1 MGKSTLFNAL
11 TASKN
16 AEAANFPF
24 CTIDPNIGIVDVV
37 DERLDKLTE
46 LSKSKKK
53 IYTNITFVDIAGL
66 VKGAS
71 KGEGL
76 GNKFLSHIREV
87 DAIIH
92 LVRCFD
98 SEKITHVNSKI
109 NPVEDLETI
118 KTEIILSDIDI
129 IQKKLEKGKKKLLE
143 EKQIKILE
151 EKLNQLNEGKEIFIN
166 GSDEKKFLS
175 SLGLLSIKPK
185 IIVCN
190 VDEESLANGN
200 AFTKEV
206 QNKYSNEKVVTIC
219 ADIED
224 QIMGLDNSE
233 RETFMK
239 EIGLNKTGLN
249 QLIKEGYELLNL
261 DTFFTSG
268 PEESRAWTVE
278 KNTPAPKAASVI
290 HTDFEKKFLTTLGLL
305 SIKPKIIVCNVDE
318 ESLATG
324 NAFTEDVK
332 RKYTAEKIVTI
343 CADIEDQIMG
353 LDNNERETFMK
364 EIGLNKTGLNQ
375 LIKEGYDLLNLD
387 TFFTSGPEESRA
399 WTIEKNTLAPQA
411 ASVIHTDFEKNFIR
425 AEAVTCEDFIKFGSA
440 EKCKENG
447 KLRIEGKDYIVKDG
461 DVLYFRV
468 NP

>member
-1 MGKSTLFNAL
+1 MGFKCGIVGLPNVGKSTLFNAL

-37 DERLDKLTE
+37 DERLDQLAKL
-46 LSKSKKK
+46 SSSKKK

-109 NPVEDLETI
+109 SPSSDLETI
-118 KTEIILSDIDI
+118 KTEIVLSDLDI
-129 IQKKLEKGKKKLLE
+129 VQKKLEKGKKKLLE
-143 EKQIKILE
+143 DKEIKILE
-151 EKLNQLNEGKEIFIN
+151 EKLNQLDKNQEVKINNEEEN
-166 GSDEKKFLS
+166 KFLS
-175 SLGLLSIKPK
+175 SIGLLSIKPK

-190 VDEESLANGN
+190 VDEENLSKGN
-200 AFTKEV
+200 QYTEEV
-206 QNKYSNEKVVTIC
+206 QNKYPNEKIIKIC

-224 QIMGLDNSE
+224 QLSGLDKNE
-233 RETFMK
+233 KEAFMQD
-239 EIGLNKTGLN
+239 IGLNKTGLN
-249 QLIKEGYELLNL
+249 KLIKEGYDLLKL

-268 PEESRAWTVE
+268 PEESRAWTVR
-278 KNTPAPKAASVI
+278 KNTIAPK
-290 HTDFEKKFLTTLGLL
+290 
-305 SIKPKIIVCNVDE
+305 
-318 ESLATG
+318 
-324 NAFTEDVK
+324 
-332 RKYTAEKIVTI
+332 
-343 CADIEDQIMG
+343 
-353 LDNNERETFMK
+353 
-364 EIGLNKTGLNQ
+364 
-375 LIKEGYDLLNLD
+375 
-387 TFFTSGPEESRA
+387 
-399 WTIEKNTLAPQA
+399 A

-425 AEAVTCEDFIKFGSA
+425 AEAVSCEDFIKYGSA

>member
-1 MGKSTLFNAL
+1 MGFKCGIVGLPNVGKSTLFNAL
-11 TASKN
+11 TASKK

-24 CTIDPNIGIVDVV
+24 CTIDPNIGVVDVV
-37 DERLDKLTE
+37 DIRLDQLAKL
-46 LSKSKKK
+46 SNSKKK

-109 NPVEDLETI
+109 NPADDLETI
-118 KTEIILSDIDI
+118 KTEIILSDLDI
-129 IQKKLEKGKKKLLE
+129 VQKKLEKSKKKLLD
-143 EKQIKILE
+143 EKEIKILN
-151 EKLNQLNEGKEIFIN
+151 EKLNTLNKGEEAVIN
-166 GSDEKKFLS
+166 NIEEEKFLHS
-175 SLGLLSIKPK
+175 IGLLSIKPK

-190 VDEESLANGN
+190 VAEESLSKG
-200 AFTKEV
+200 
-206 QNKYSNEKVVTIC
+206 NKYTEMVKIKYPNEKIIHIC

-224 QIMGLDNSE
+224 QLSSLEKNE
-233 RETFMK
+233 KETFMK
-239 EIGLNKTGLN
+239 EIGLDKTGLT
-249 QLIKEGYELLNL
+249 QLIKEGYDLLKL

-268 PEESRAWTVE
+268 PEESRAWTV
-278 KNTPAPKAASVI
+278 
-290 HTDFEKKFLTTLGLL
+290 
-305 SIKPKIIVCNVDE
+305 
-318 ESLATG
+318 
-324 NAFTEDVK
+324 
-332 RKYTAEKIVTI
+332 R
-343 CADIEDQIMG
+343 
-353 LDNNERETFMK
+353 
-364 EIGLNKTGLNQ
+364 
-375 LIKEGYDLLNLD
+375 
-387 TFFTSGPEESRA
+387 
-399 WTIEKNTLAPQA
+399 KNTLAPKA

-425 AEAVTCEDFIKFGSA
+425 AEAVSCEDFIKYGST
-440 EKCKENG
+440 EKCKESG

>member
-1 MGKSTLFNAL
+1 MGFKCGIVGLPNVGKSTLFNAL

-37 DERLDKLTE
+37 DERLDKLTK
-46 LSKSKKK
+46 LSNSKKK

-87 DAIIH
+87 DAIVH
-92 LVRCFD
+92 LVRCFESD
-98 SEKITHVNSKI
+98 KITHVNSSI

-118 KTEIILSDIDI
+118 KTEIILSDLDI
-129 IQKKLEKGKKKLLE
+129 VQKKLEKGKKKLLQ
-143 EKQIKILE
+143 EKEIKILE
-151 EKLNQLNEGKEIFIN
+151 EKLNQLNNGKEIISNDEF
-166 GSDEKKFLS
+166 EKKLLS

-190 VDEESLANGN
+190 VDEDSLENGN
-200 AFTKEV
+200 NFTENVKK
-206 QNKYSNEKVVTIC
+206 KYSNEK
-219 ADIED
+219 
-224 QIMGLDNSE
+224 
-233 RETFMK
+233 
-239 EIGLNKTGLN
+239 
-249 QLIKEGYELLNL
+249 
-261 DTFFTSG
+261 
-268 PEESRAWTVE
+268 
-278 KNTPAPKAASVI
+278 
-290 HTDFEKKFLTTLGLL
+290 
-305 SIKPKIIVCNVDE
+305 II
-318 ESLATG
+318 
-324 NAFTEDVK
+324 
-332 RKYTAEKIVTI
+332 TI

-375 LIKEGYDLLNLD
+375 LIKEGYDLLSLD

-399 WTIEKNTLAPQA
+399 WTVKKNTLAPKA
-411 ASVIHTDFEKNFIR
+411 AGVIHTDFEKNFIR

>member
-1 MGKSTLFNAL
+1 MGFKCGIVGLPNVGKSTLFNAL

-37 DERLDKLTE
+37 DERLDQLTKL
-46 LSKSKKK
+46 SNSKKK

-92 LVRCFD
+92 LVRCFESD
-98 SEKITHVNSKI
+98 KITHVNSNI

-118 KTEIILSDIDI
+118 KTEIILSDLDI
-129 IQKKLEKGKKKLLE
+129 VQKKLEKGKKKLLE
-143 EKQIKILE
+143 EKEIIILE
-151 EKLNQLNEGKEIFIN
+151 EKLKKLNDGKEVDAYDK
-166 GSDEKKFLS
+166 DEAKFLS
-175 SLGLLSIKPK
+175 TLGLLSMKPK

-190 VDEESLANGN
+190 VDEESLAKGN
-200 AFTKEV
+200 SFTESVKK
-206 QNKYSNEKVVTIC
+206 NYSEEKVITIC

-224 QIMGLDNSE
+224 QIMGLDKNE
-233 RETFMK
+233 RETFMR

-249 QLIKEGYELLNL
+249 RLIKEGYELLKL

-278 KNTPAPKAASVI
+278 KNTLAPK
-290 HTDFEKKFLTTLGLL
+290 
-305 SIKPKIIVCNVDE
+305 
-318 ESLATG
+318 
-324 NAFTEDVK
+324 
-332 RKYTAEKIVTI
+332 
-343 CADIEDQIMG
+343 
-353 LDNNERETFMK
+353 
-364 EIGLNKTGLNQ
+364 
-375 LIKEGYDLLNLD
+375 
-387 TFFTSGPEESRA
+387 
-399 WTIEKNTLAPQA
+399 A

-425 AEAVTCEDFIKFGSA
+425 AEAVSCEDFIKYGST

>member
-1 MGKSTLFNAL
+1 MGFKCGIVGLPNVGKSTLFNAL

-24 CTIDPNIGIVDVV
+24 CTIDPNIGIVDVL
-37 DERLDKLTE
+37 DERLDN
-46 LSKSKKK
+46 LSKLSNSKKK

-76 GNKFLSHIREV
+76 GNKFLAHIREV

-92 LVRCFD
+92 LVRCFESD
-98 SEKITHVNSKI
+98 KITHVDSEI
-109 NPVEDLETI
+109 NPVRDLETI

-129 IQKKLEKGKKKLLE
+129 IRKKLEKSKKKLLSE
-143 EKQIKILE
+143 
-151 EKLNQLNEGKEIFIN
+151 KEIIMLEN
-166 GSDEKKFLS
+166 KLVQLDKGEDTTSDNEEENRFLS
-175 SLGLLSIKPK
+175 SIGLLSIKPK

-190 VDEESLANGN
+190 VDEDSVSIGN
-200 AFTKEV
+200 KFTKSIKD
-206 QNKYSNEKVVTIC
+206 NYSEEKVVIIC

-224 QIMGLDNSE
+224 QIMGLDKSE
-233 RETFMK
+233 RESFMK
-239 EIGLNKTGLN
+239 E
-249 QLIKEGYELLNL
+249 
-261 DTFFTSG
+261 
-268 PEESRAWTVE
+268 V
-278 KNTPAPKAASVI
+278 
-290 HTDFEKKFLTTLGLL
+290 
-305 SIKPKIIVCNVDE
+305 
-318 ESLATG
+318 
-324 NAFTEDVK
+324 
-332 RKYTAEKIVTI
+332 
-343 CADIEDQIMG
+343 G
-353 LDNNERETFMK
+353 LD
-364 EIGLNKTGLNQ
+364 KTGLNQ

-399 WTIEKNTLAPQA
+399 WTIKKNTLAPKA

-425 AEAVTCEDFIKFGSA
+425 AEAVTCADFIKFGSS

-447 KLRIEGKDYIVKDG
+447 KLRIEGKDYVVKDG

>member
-1 MGKSTLFNAL
+1 MGFKCGIVGLPNVGKSTLFNAL

-24 CTIDPNIGIVDVV
+24 CTIDPNIGIVDVI
-37 DERLDKLTE
+37 DDRLDQLTKL
-46 LSKSKKK
+46 SNSKKK

-92 LVRCFD
+92 LVRCFE

-109 NPVEDLETI
+109 SPVDDLETI
-118 KTEIILSDIDI
+118 KTEIILADLDV
-129 IQKKLEKGKKKLLE
+129 IQKKLEKGKKKLLS
-143 EKQIKILE
+143 EKDIKILE
-151 EKLNQLNEGKEIFIN
+151 EKFKQLEMGLEAKINDKNE
-166 GSDEKKFLS
+166 EKLLTS
-175 SLGLLSIKPK
+175 IGLLSIKPK

-190 VDEESLANGN
+190 VDEENLKKGN
-200 AFTKEV
+200 NYTKEILD
-206 QNKYSNEKVVTIC
+206 KYPSEKIINIC

-224 QIMGLDNSE
+224 QLSSLDKNE
-233 RETFMK
+233 KEVFMRD
-239 EIGLNKTGLN
+239 IGLNKTGIN
-249 QLIKEGYELLNL
+249 KLIKEGYDLLKL

-268 PEESRAWTVE
+268 PEESRAWTVK
-278 KNTPAPKAASVI
+278 KNTTAPK
-290 HTDFEKKFLTTLGLL
+290 
-305 SIKPKIIVCNVDE
+305 
-318 ESLATG
+318 
-324 NAFTEDVK
+324 
-332 RKYTAEKIVTI
+332 
-343 CADIEDQIMG
+343 
-353 LDNNERETFMK
+353 
-364 EIGLNKTGLNQ
+364 
-375 LIKEGYDLLNLD
+375 
-387 TFFTSGPEESRA
+387 
-399 WTIEKNTLAPQA
+399 A

-425 AEAVTCEDFIKFGSA
+425 AEAVTCGDFIKYGSA

>member
-1 MGKSTLFNAL
+1 MGFKCGIVGLPNVGKSTLFNAL

-37 DERLDKLTE
+37 DKRLDKLSE

-92 LVRCFD
+92 LIRCFD
-98 SEKITHVNSKI
+98 SEKITHVNSEI
-109 NPVEDLETI
+109 NPCNDLETI
-118 KTEIILSDIDI
+118 KTEILLADIDI
-129 IQKKLEKGKKKLLE
+129 IQKKLEKSKRKLLSSKE
-143 EKQIKILE
+143 INILE
-151 EKLNQLNEGKEIFIN
+151 TKLNSLNDGVDSPPKSNEE
-166 GSDEKKFLS
+166 EQFLLS
-175 SLGLLSIKPK
+175 FGLLSMKPK

-190 VDEESLANGN
+190 VDENSLSSGN
-200 AFTKEV
+200 KFTNSIKEE
-206 QNKYSNEKVVTIC
+206 YPEEKIVIIC

-224 QIMGLDNSE
+224 QIMGLD
-233 RETFMK
+233 K
-239 EIGLNKTGLN
+239 
-249 QLIKEGYELLNL
+249 
-261 DTFFTSG
+261 
-268 PEESRAWTVE
+268 
-278 KNTPAPKAASVI
+278 
-290 HTDFEKKFLTTLGLL
+290 
-305 SIKPKIIVCNVDE
+305 
-318 ESLATG
+318 
-324 NAFTEDVK
+324 
-332 RKYTAEKIVTI
+332 
-343 CADIEDQIMG
+343 
-353 LDNNERETFMK
+353 NEREIFMK
-364 EIGLNKTGLNQ
+364 DVGLDKTGLNQ

-399 WTIEKNTLAPQA
+399 WTVKKNTLAPKA

-425 AEAVTCEDFIKFGSA
+425 AEAVTCEDFIKYGSS

>member
-1 MGKSTLFNAL
+1 MGFKCGIVGLPNVGKSTLFNAL

-24 CTIDPNIGIVDVV
+24 CTIDPNIGVVDVI
-37 DERLDKLTE
+37 DERLDRLSK

-53 IYTNITFVDIAGL
+53 IYTTITFVDIAGL

-92 LVRCFD
+92 LVRCFKSD
-98 SEKITHVNSKI
+98 KITHVNSEI
-109 NPVEDLETI
+109 NPVNDLETI
-118 KTEIILSDIDI
+118 KTEIILSDIDV
-129 IQKKLEKGKKKLLE
+129 IQKKLEKGKKKLLN
-143 EKQIKILE
+143 EKEIEILE
-151 EKLNQLNEGKEIFIN
+151 KKLKQLNQNKDATIDN
-166 GSDEKKFLS
+166 QDEKKFLS
-175 SLGLLSIKPK
+175 
-185 IIVCN
+185 
-190 VDEESLANGN
+190 
-200 AFTKEV
+200 
-206 QNKYSNEKVVTIC
+206 
-219 ADIED
+219 
-224 QIMGLDNSE
+224 
-233 RETFMK
+233 
-239 EIGLNKTGLN
+239 
-249 QLIKEGYELLNL
+249 
-261 DTFFTSG
+261 
-268 PEESRAWTVE
+268 
-278 KNTPAPKAASVI
+278 
-290 HTDFEKKFLTTLGLL
+290 TLGLL

-318 ESLATG
+318 GSLGTG
-324 NAFTEDVK
+324 NKFTQDIK
-332 RKYTAEKIVTI
+332 FKYPNEKIVNI

-353 LDNNERETFMK
+353 LDKNEKETFMK
-364 EIGLNKTGLNQ
+364 EIGLDKTGLNQ
-375 LIKEGYDLLNLD
+375 LIREGYDLLKLD

-399 WTIEKNTLAPQA
+399 WTVKKNTLAPKA
-411 ASVIHTDFEKNFIR
+411 AGVIHTDFEKNFIR

>member
-1 MGKSTLFNAL
+1 MGFKCGIVGLPNVGKSTLFNAL

-37 DERLDKLTE
+37 DERLDQLTKL
-46 LSKSKKK
+46 SNSKKK

-92 LVRCFD
+92 LVRCFESD
-98 SEKITHVNSKI
+98 KITHVNSKI

-118 KTEIILSDIDI
+118 KTEIILSDLDI
-129 IQKKLEKGKKKLLE
+129 VQKKLEKGKKKLLQDKE
-143 EKQIKILE
+143 VKILE
-151 EKLNQLNEGKEIFIN
+151 EKLSQLNEGKEVIVKDEF
-166 GSDEKKFLS
+166 EKKFLS
-175 SLGLLSIKPK
+175 NMGLLSIKPK

-200 AFTKEV
+200 TFTESVK
-206 QNKYSNEKVVTIC
+206 KIYSN
-219 ADIED
+219 
-224 QIMGLDNSE
+224 
-233 RETFMK
+233 
-239 EIGLNKTGLN
+239 
-249 QLIKEGYELLNL
+249 
-261 DTFFTSG
+261 
-268 PEESRAWTVE
+268 
-278 KNTPAPKAASVI
+278 
-290 HTDFEKKFLTTLGLL
+290 
-305 SIKPKIIVCNVDE
+305 
-318 ESLATG
+318 
-324 NAFTEDVK
+324 
-332 RKYTAEKIVTI
+332 EKIVTI

-399 WTIEKNTLAPQA
+399 WTVKKNTLAPKA

>member
-1 MGKSTLFNAL
+1 MGFKCGIIGLPNVGKSTLFNAL

-16 AEAANFPF
+16 ATAANFPF

-37 DERLDKLTE
+37 DKRLDKLSH

-92 LVRCFD
+92 LVRCFQSD
-98 SEKITHVNSKI
+98 KITHVSSEI
-109 NPVEDLETI
+109 NPVDDFETI
-118 KTEIILSDIDI
+118 KTEILLSDIDVVH
-129 IQKKLEKGKKKLLE
+129 KKLEKGKKKLLSSKE
-143 EKQIKILE
+143 ISFLEKRLKS
-151 EKLNQLNEGKEIFIN
+151 LNEGIIDIIK
-166 GSDEKKFLS
+166 DEEENRFLS

-190 VDEESLANGN
+190 VDEDGLISGNKLTSLVKA
-200 AFTKEV
+200 
-206 QNKYSNEKVVTIC
+206 KYPNEKIVFIC

-224 QIMGLDNSE
+224 QIMSLNKDE
-233 RETFMK
+233 QETFMK

-249 QLIKEGYELLNL
+249 QLIREGYDLLGL

-268 PEESRAWTVE
+268 PEESRAWTVK

-290 HTDFEKKFLTTLGLL
+290 HTDFEK
-305 SIKPKIIVCNVDE
+305 
-318 ESLATG
+318 
-324 NAFTEDVK
+324 
-332 RKYTAEKIVTI
+332 
-343 CADIEDQIMG
+343 
-353 LDNNERETFMK
+353 
-364 EIGLNKTGLNQ
+364 
-375 LIKEGYDLLNLD
+375 
-387 TFFTSGPEESRA
+387 
-399 WTIEKNTLAPQA
+399 
-411 ASVIHTDFEKNFIR
+411 NFIR
-425 AEAVTCEDFIKFGSA
+425 AETVTCDDFIKYGSA